1 MGKGCVDLLHS
12 QGAMVIG
19 WDIAD
24 SPPMENYWHYIVDVR
39 KEDAISAALNDV
51 FTRFGKVD
59 ALVNCAGIFSS

>member
-1 MGKGCVDLLHS
+1 
-12 QGAMVIG
+12 MVIG